1 MKRRTAAISV
11 SGVIAVL
18 LLAIILAAGGFFNWL
33 SGSADDLSW
42 LTSAMSACDT
52 NAEKDTSTLRF
63 LVIPL
68 TLIEKDDKRW
78 LQMAI
83 NQGGNA
89 ILLGSNDAL
98 EGIKSGTLRIYAGEY
113 DFRVLDEGANR
124 VYKWAPADGVTNY
137 STSNA
142 GSITQFKMQF
152 LTRKNSSN
160 AEWSASFMRQI
171 GTCYWVSAIIGD

>member
-1 MKRRTAAISV
+1 MKRRTAATLV

-18 LLAIILAAGGFFNWL
+18 LLAIVLAAGGFFNRLW
-33 SGSADDLSW
+33 GSADDLSW

-52 NAEKDTSTLRF
+52 NAEKDTGTLRF

-68 TLIEKDDKRW
+68 TPIEKDDKRW
-78 LQMAI
+78 LQMSI

-98 EGIKSGTLRIYAGEY
+98 DGLKSRTLRIYAEEY

-137 STSNA
+137 TTSNA
-142 GSITQFKMQF
+142 GSVTQFKMQF
-152 LTRKNSSN
+152 LTQDNSSTG
-160 AEWSASFMRQI
+160 EWSASFARQI
-171 GTCYWVSAIIGD
+171 GSCYWVSAIIGN